1 MISQALTRLKVD
13 EFVIY
18 GNPTTEQELKECFY
32 KVTGKDSYDNAIL
45 VKGYDQIGVSWEQ
58 IKTTLDEINA
68 EEPMRLLRIQRDK
81 LLTASDWRATI
92 DYQGTKQSEWL
103 TYRQALR
110 DLPANTEDASNPTW
124 PTPPESD

>member
-1 MISQALTRLKVD
+1 MRHQA
-13 EFVIY
+13 IY
-18 GNPTTEQELKECFY
+18 ETHPNVVRIDDSFGAFD
-32 KVTGKDSYDNAIL
+32 KDDNL
-45 VKGYDQIGVSWEQ
+45 VVLNESLIT
-58 IKTTLDEINA
+58 IKLNEIYA
-68 EEPMRLLRIQRDK
+68 AQPMRLLRIERNQ

-92 DYQGTKQSEWL
+92 DYQGTRQSEWL

>member
-45 VKGYDQIGVSWEQ
+45 VKGYDQIGVSWDQ
-58 IKTTLDEINA
+58 IKTTLDEIIA

>member
-1 MISQALTRLKVD
+1 MRNKAIFELYPNVLTIGDNVGALDKK
-13 EFVIY
+13 
-18 GNPTTEQELKECFY
+18 GNH
-32 KVTGKDSYDNAIL
+32 VSIDDSL
-45 VKGYDQIGVSWEQ
+45 VKAKI
-58 IKTTLDEINA
+58 A
-68 EEPMRLLRIQRDK
+68 ELEAAEPIRLLRVERNQ